1 MNESKKMEDPEHMVD
16 IQLISTWEAPDYMDT
31 DKFIYTIRTD
41 DFYKDIRNDLDAKCD
56 TSDHSDKKN

>member
-41 DFYKDIRNDLDAKCD
+41 DFYKNRHNLYRIN
-56 TSDHSDKKN
+56 T